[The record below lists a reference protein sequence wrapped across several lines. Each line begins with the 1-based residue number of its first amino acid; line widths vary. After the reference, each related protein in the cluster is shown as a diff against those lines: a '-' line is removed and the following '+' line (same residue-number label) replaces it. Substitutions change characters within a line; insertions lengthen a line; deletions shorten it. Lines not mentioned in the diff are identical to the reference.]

1 MSDEYAKRLRQA
13 ADEIAKAGHYGWGNT
28 CVFAADHIERLTA
41 ELKDLRDEAEHYDDL
56 IARQGALLRGVVNAI
71 KGPPPDDTL
80 WSHHDAPELAAGV
93 MAELEAL
100 RADADMMLAALRKA
114 VLALAHADAH
124 APGLYTEYYDAVSAA
139 LEARKGAA

>member
-28 CVFAADHIERLTA
+28 CTFAADHIERLTA
-41 ELKDLRDEAEHYDDL
+41 ELEALRDEAEHYDDL

-80 WSHHDAPELAAGV
+80 WSHHDAPELAEGV

-100 RADADMMLAALRKA
+100 RADAARLRELLGMAAE
-114 VLALAHADAH
+114 
-124 APGLYTEYYDAVSAA
+124 YTRHSDYDWDTGFARDVAAA